1 MLAMLALWVG
11 LRRVLEMEVSGQDTF
26 LCKICNN
33 FASRYYSKVLR
44 HIGLVHSFDPGFTI
58 TCGVDGCPKTFT
70 KYNSFRKHIL
80 RHHREVLS
88 LKSTNQEGSVEIHE
102 CSMDDLPSIHSNVQ
116 DTEYDSLSDNAT
128 ERVKEDAHTNQ
139 AALFILKA
147 KECLKVSQLAL
158 NTMLDD
164 INTLLNVKLHET
176 EHKVLSLLS
185 RNHVSE
191 EITKKTRDIFTSE
204 ESLFSGLH
212 TTYNQNKYFVDHLGL
227 VVSVHVLYLKFK
239 PV

>member
-1 MLAMLALWVG
+1 MS

-33 FASRYYSKVLR
+33 FASRYCSKVLC
-44 HIGLVHSFDPGFTI
+44 HFGLVHSFDPSFTV

-80 RHHREVLS
+80 RFLDITVLS

-102 CSMDDLPSIHSNVQ
+102 CSMDDIPSIHSNVQ
-116 DTEYDSLSDNAT
+116 DTKYDTFSDNAT
-128 ERVKEDAHTNQ
+128 ERVKKDTHTNQ

-185 RNHVSE
+185 HNHFSE

-212 TTYNQNKYFVDHLGL
+212 TNFNQNKYFVDHLGL

-239 PV
+239 PA